1 MYMYMCT
8 FIDCIVYTVNIDP
21 RSNELVL
28 LLPNRKK
35 QDSIEEN
42 KITFKLL

>member
-28 LLPNRKK
+28 LLPNRK
-35 QDSIEEN
+35 N
-42 KITFKLL
+42 KIALRKIKLL